1 MVSVKS
7 LKYLYEKKKNIHK
20 ELRNVSNNKIELL
33 IYNLN
38 NLCNDKIIKHRF
50 SNVLSDVQY
59 YKLYNKL
66 QNMINMI
73 NSKSELINFIASI
86 KYFGIKSF
94 TSILN
99 IEYYIEDILDNN
111 ISITNNIIHDVIYKV
126 NKKIKDFDLQNIKN
140 VGFIRESYIKNKFNN
155 YYLKTMKAINLF
167 NELTNCTS
175 VNTAISYD
183 VLVFLINNKYI
194 TII

>member
-194 TII
+194 NII